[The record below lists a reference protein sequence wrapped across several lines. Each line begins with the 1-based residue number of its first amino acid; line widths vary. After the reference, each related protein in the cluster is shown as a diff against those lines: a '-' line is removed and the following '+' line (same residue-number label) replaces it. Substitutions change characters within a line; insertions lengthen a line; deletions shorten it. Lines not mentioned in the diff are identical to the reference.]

1 MHRPRP
7 RRRPRTQDHQA
18 DLFLSSPPPTPSSVP
33 GWSTL
38 PDQTRHAVTEL
49 MTRLLIA
56 HASGAAPEPE
66 PGSDRDER

>member
-1 MHRPRP
+1 MHRP
-7 RRRPRTQDHQA
+7 RRRPRTQDHQP

-56 HASGAAPEPE
+56 HASGAAPAPG

>member
-1 MHRPRP
+1 MHRP
-7 RRRPRTQDHQA
+7 RRRPRTQDHQP

-38 PDQTRHAVTEL
+38 PDQTRQAVIGL

-56 HASGAAPEPE
+56 HASGAGPGPG
-66 PGSDRDER
+66 PGSGRDER